1 MSPPVQRGSNVWLT
15 LFGLSVMSEKQEQ
28 QSQEQ
33 SPNATPSENPPPIPI
48 RSLVRKS
55 RAEWL
60 QELCESLEVAK
71 TQPQPPDETSN
82 RASRRDRASQI
93 VLYKP
98 PEPTLPPKPKL
109 PNRFV
114 VPKIPTK
121 IPFNLVPLALALLV
135 LVPGGIAVL
144 AVSLLFRLPALPNC
158 PKIFWPVAS
167 ASLRFYCA
175 EVAANKATVEDLLTA
190 IDLVNALPKDHP
202 MRPEINRQVEQ
213 WSMDILNLA
222 EEQFQAGQ
230 LSEAI
235 AIAEKIP
242 EKTPA
247 RSKVSEKINQW
258 RSAWD
263 EAEKI
268 YETAEDLLRKE
279 KLNLAFKE
287 ATLLL
292 NLDNNYWATT
302 KYQEITDYIAIT
314 REESQKLAEARQLV
328 GKGGIDNFVAALKLI
343 SELPEQSYL
352 QEAGQ
357 KEIADISNKIMVMAE
372 ETLKKGDFRQAID
385 MANKIPN
392 TANLQDQVQDF
403 ILLAQAHVPASLD
416 TVAGL
421 KEAIAQ
427 AQKLGSNRPL
437 YSKAQEYIRNWQA
450 SIGDVATLER
460 ARKLAE
466 PGGINNLKAAIAQ
479 LQTIPVSNPRGQEA
493 QATMMSWTQEIE
505 EIEDKPY
512 LDLAEQLASFGDVNS
527 LRQAIAQAQKINR
540 GRALFEDA
548 QSRINEW
555 TERSE
560 RLQYQ
565 PLLDQ
570 AEQLASQGDYA
581 EAISVAQQIRPGV
594 VLYEAANNNIRKW
607 KAQLQDIENLR
618 NGETLAAPGTPDS
631 YVAAIK
637 MVDRVTNNS
646 GLRARAN
653 QLINQWS
660 QSLFQLGLD
669 QSSYDLPGAIA
680 ILKKIPPGS
689 SAYSSAQT
697 QIQDWQQWLNPP
709 APQPEYQP
717 PVEEYQPPV
726 EEYQPPV
733 EEYQPPVE
741 EYQPPSATVSPS
753 PVEPTQPPIELN
765 KPIT

>member
-1 MSPPVQRGSNVWLT
+1 
-15 LFGLSVMSEKQEQ
+15 MSEKQEQ

-33 SPNATPSENPPPIPI
+33 SSNASVSGNSPQIPI

-60 QELCESLEVAK
+60 QELCESLEDSK
-71 TQPQPPDETSN
+71 TQKQTPDETPRPAKRPERS
-82 RASRRDRASQI
+82 SQI
-93 VLYKP
+93 VLYKSP
-98 PEPTLPPKPKL
+98 KSALPPKPQPQPQPKFQ
-109 PNRFV
+109 NRFV
-114 VPKIPTK
+114 FPAKIATK
-121 IPFNLVPLALALLV
+121 LVPLALALLI

-144 AVSLLFRLPALPNC
+144 AVSLLLRLPALPNC

-167 ASLRFYCA
+167 ASLRLYCA
-175 EVAANKATVEDLLTA
+175 EVAANKQTVQDLLTA
-190 IDLVNALPKDHP
+190 IDLVNGLPKNHP
-202 MRPEINRQVEQ
+202 LRPEINRQIEQ

-222 EEQFQAGQ
+222 EEQFQAGE
-230 LSEAI
+230 LAAAI
-235 AIAEKIP
+235 SMAEKIP

-247 RSKVSEKINQW
+247 SNLVSQRINDW
-258 RSAWD
+258 RSLWD
-263 EAEKI
+263 EAEVI
-268 YETAEDLLRKE
+268 YEKTEDLMRKE
-279 KLNLAFKE
+279 RLNFAFKE

-292 NLDNNYWATT
+292 NIGNNYWSTT
-302 KYQEITDYIAIT
+302 RYQEITDLISIT
-314 REESQKLAEARQLV
+314 REESQKLGEARRLV
-328 GKGGIDNFVAALKLI
+328 EQGGIDNFAAALKLI
-343 SELPEQSYL
+343 EELPAESYL

-357 KEIADISNKIMVMAE
+357 KEIANISNKILVIAE
-372 ETLKKGDFRQAID
+372 ETLKKGDWQQAINI
-385 MANKIPN
+385 ANKIPN
-392 TANLQDQVQDF
+392 TANLQDKVQDF
-403 ILLAQAHVPASLD
+403 VVLAQAHVPASLD

-427 AQKLGSNRPL
+427 AQKLGSDRPL
-437 YSKAQEYIRNWQA
+437 FSKAQEYIRTWQA

-479 LQTIPVSNPRGQEA
+479 LQMIPVSNPRGQEA
-493 QATMMSWTQEIE
+493 QATMMTWTDQIQ

-512 LDLAEQLASFGDVNS
+512 LDLAEQLASFGDLNS
-527 LRQAIAQAQKINR
+527 LKQAIAQAQKINR
-540 GRALFEDA
+540 GRALYEQA
-548 QSRINEW
+548 QNRINEW
-555 TERSE
+555 ADRSQ

-581 EAISVAQQIRPGV
+581 EAISVAQQIRPGII
-594 VLYEAANNNIRKW
+594 LYETANNNIRKW
-607 KAQLQDIENLR
+607 KVQLRDLDNLK

-637 MVDRVTNNS
+637 MVDRVTNAS

-660 QSLFQLGLD
+660 QSLLQLGLD

-689 SAYSSAQT
+689 SAYSSAQA
-697 QIQDWQQWLNPP
+697 QIQDWQQWLSP
-709 APQPEYQP
+709 AAPEPEYQA

-726 EEYQPPV
+726 EEYQAPV

-741 EYQPPSATVSPS
+741 EYQPPSATIPS
-753 PVEPTQPPIELN
+753 TPTEPTQPPIQLN